1 MSDAFEDDDTLPPSK
16 SERKREFKQ
25 YQALARKMLA
35 LPEAQFAQ
43 IPLPENLADRIRSAR
58 KMTKGALQRELR
70 FLGKQVSESDPDS
83 IQAEIDRIEHAHDV
97 NTFAFKRLERW
108 RDRLIEGDEAAALG
122 EIIAEFADVDRQ
134 QIRTLVRNARRE
146 RERSQPPKSARAL
159 FRYLA
164 SL

>member
-1 MSDAFEDDDTLPPSK
+1 MTDANDDDDEFIKSK

-35 LPEAQFAQ
+35 MPDEELQQLPLSESLF
-43 IPLPENLADRIRSAR
+43 DRLRMAR
-58 KMTKGALQRELR
+58 KLTKGALQRELR
-70 FLGKQVSESDPDS
+70 FLGKQVSESDPEA
-83 IQAEIDRIEHAHDV
+83 IEAEIARIEHAHDL

-108 RDRLIEGDEAAALG
+108 RDRLTGDDEGAAIDEIVAA
-122 EIIAEFADVDRQ
+122 FDDVDIQ
-134 QIRTLVRNARRE
+134 QIRQLARNARRE
-146 RERSQPPKSARAL
+146 REREQAPKSARAL